1 MGQAD
6 LKFPMKFLIRA
17 FFKTLRA
24 VLGPILLMKEKLT
37 TPKGIVRNQ
46 ADQEEV
52 NNQCQALALYQY
64 KTCPFCMKVRR
75 EMAVLSL
82 PIQRID
88 AQHPGPDRTALQT
101 QGGQTKVP
109 CLKVTDTSGQ
119 SLWMY
124 DSDKII
130 AYLRGRFAAQ

>member
-1 MGQAD
+1 
-6 LKFPMKFLIRA
+6 MKFLLRA

-24 VLGPILLMKEKLT
+24 VLGPLLLLKEKLS
-37 TPKGIVRNQ
+37 TPKGVVRDQ
-46 ADQEEV
+46 AAHEEV
-52 NNQCQALALYQY
+52 NRQCQALALYEY

-75 EMAVLSL
+75 ELAALSL

-101 QGGQTKVP
+101 QGGQAKVP

-130 AYLRGRFAAQ
+130 GYLRGRFAN